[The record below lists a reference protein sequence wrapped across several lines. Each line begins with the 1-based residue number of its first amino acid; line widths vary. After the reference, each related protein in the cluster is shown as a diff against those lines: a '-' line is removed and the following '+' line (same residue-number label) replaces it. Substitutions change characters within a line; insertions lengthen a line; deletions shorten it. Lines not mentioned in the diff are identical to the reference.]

1 MLAEAVIIEID
12 QLLVSSCHPRS
23 ICSLTILNHRC
34 YYSVDTFRQS
44 TYRHWSLGAQRS
56 CPNHSRACTSSSHH
70 EQLVG
75 GAQNLAGVDV
85 GARRVDVRVVR
96 EEHLERRAFVLS
108 NLQAVLPGLDDMHD
122 LAVLACDAE
131 TDRLRWPQS
140 RVNERCALRRR

>member
-1 MLAEAVIIEID
+1 MTATAVIIKIC
-12 QLLVSSCHPRS
+12 QLSMSSRHLCS
-23 ICSLTILNHRC
+23 TCSLTTLNHCC

-44 TYRHWSLGAQRS
+44 TYRHWSLGTQRS
-56 CPNHSRACTSSSHH
+56 CPNNSRACTSSSHH

-131 TDRLRWPQS
+131 TNRLRWSQS
-140 RVNERCALRRR
+140 RVNEQ